1 MKHLKEVLTMAFS
14 FDDLREKVTDL
25 AQSGVAKSKQLAE
38 IAKLKT
44 SNMGEEDT
52 IKKAYLELGR
62 LYYAERGAA
71 PEGPMAAA
79 CGRISQAKAAI
90 ETNNARI
97 AELKAQ
103 GCVEE
108 AESVTAEPVVEDVPP
123 RSQPPSRRSRRPRQR
138 RPLPPRRHLPPRR
151 SPSRTYDPIGQRPDS
166 FCPGLFRHRMG
177 PAGDHC
183 GRRRMTMK
191 QYFRRP
197 QDVVG
202 EDRRPAHLLEHYVW
216 QGPAPA
222 AGERTVGVH
231 PGELK
236 MLQEQIEHEG

>member
-1 MKHLKEVLTMAFS
+1 MAFS

-71 PEGPMAAA
+71 PEGAYAAA

-123 RSQPPSRRSRRPRQR
+123 EE
-138 RPLPPRRHLPPRR
+138 
-151 SPSRTYDPIGQRPDS
+151 
-166 FCPGLFRHRMG
+166 
-177 PAGDHC
+177 PASEQEVPE
-183 GRRRMTMK
+183 T
-191 QYFRRP
+191 
-197 QDVVG
+197 
-202 EDRRPAHLLEHYVW
+202 PAEEAAAPE
-216 QGPAPA
+216 GAPA
-222 AGERTVGVH
+222 APEEPKQDV
-231 PGELK
+231 
-236 MLQEQIEHEG
+236 

>member
-1 MKHLKEVLTMAFS
+1 MGFFDNFKEKA
-14 FDDLREKVTDL
+14 TDL
-25 AQSGVAKSKQLAE
+25 AQAGVAQSKRLAE

-44 SNMGEEDT
+44 ANMGEEDT

-71 PEGPMAAA
+71 PEGAYAAA

-123 RSQPPSRRSRRPRQR
+123 EE
-138 RPLPPRRHLPPRR
+138 
-151 SPSRTYDPIGQRPDS
+151 
-166 FCPGLFRHRMG
+166 
-177 PAGDHC
+177 PAPEQEVPE
-183 GRRRMTMK
+183 T
-191 QYFRRP
+191 
-197 QDVVG
+197 
-202 EDRRPAHLLEHYVW
+202 PAEEAAA
-216 QGPAPA
+216 PEEAPA
-222 AGERTVGVH
+222 APEEPKQDV
-231 PGELK
+231 
-236 MLQEQIEHEG
+236 